1 MENLICMNCN
11 FRFKREKLVNLC
23 PYCNK
28 RAVAKESSA
37 EDIVGEVDDLLKE

>member
-11 FRFKREKLVNLC
+11 FRFKRDKPTNLC

-28 RAVAKESSA
+28 RAAVIESSA
-37 EDIVGEVDDLLKE
+37 EDIVGEVDALLKE